1 MVWEAKAMQFMD
13 VVYLILWALLGAY
26 CFYAARKLS
35 PILYILGIFF
45 VFMFGWYLAND
56 LLAVDLFGGT
66 YNLIF
71 RGIALCFL
79 VLFLILYLYVKK
91 HPKDE

>member
-1 MVWEAKAMQFMD
+1 
-13 VVYLILWALLGAY
+13 
-26 CFYAARKLS
+26 
-35 PILYILGIFF
+35 
-45 VFMFGWYLAND
+45 MFGWYLAND
-56 LLAVDLFGGT
+56 LLAVDLFDGI

>member
-1 MVWEAKAMQFMD
+1 
-13 VVYLILWALLGAY
+13 
-26 CFYAARKLS
+26 
-35 PILYILGIFF
+35 
-45 VFMFGWYLAND
+45 MFGWYLAND